1 MPLNGRMTDQKTS
14 NSLKQRLLENQE
26 RHSLLG
32 DKPQGLSLEEI
43 QLRVQKF
50 MIRIEKL
57 KMPFSFGEGIG
68 VGNTSETDAQ
78 FDPVK
83 EYKDDPDR
91 LDDITMYVEH
101 DMEYR
106 QNELLKEA
114 GSFECS
120 YNTLLFGAALKLE
133 NKEDMSD
140 ELRKFVYRHLVS
152 PPEKP
157 KKRGG
162 RPKITTLDEKLR
174 CQAIEFACKHGL
186 TATRND
192 VSDPHSACD
201 VVAAAAL
208 ALCQSGKK
216 QYKKGYGYDNLKKI
230 WNEYSRT

>member
-1 MPLNGRMTDQKTS
+1 M
-14 NSLKQRLLENQE
+14 
-26 RHSLLG
+26 G

-43 QLRVQKF
+43 QLRVQEF
-50 MIRIEKL
+50 MIGNEKL
-57 KMPFSFGEGIG
+57 KMGFSFADGIG
-68 VGNTSETDAQ
+68 IGNTSETDAQ

-114 GSFECS
+114 VSFECS
-120 YNTLLFGAALKLE
+120 YNTLLFGAALKLA

-140 ELRKFVYRHLVS
+140 ELREFVFNHLIS

-162 RPKITTLDEKLR
+162 RPKITTGDEQLR
-174 CQAIEFACKHGL
+174 YYAIEFACKHGL

-208 ALCQSGKK
+208 ALYRFGMKE
-216 QYKKGYGYDNLKKI
+216 YATGYGYDNLKKI
-230 WNEYSRT
+230 WNKNSRT